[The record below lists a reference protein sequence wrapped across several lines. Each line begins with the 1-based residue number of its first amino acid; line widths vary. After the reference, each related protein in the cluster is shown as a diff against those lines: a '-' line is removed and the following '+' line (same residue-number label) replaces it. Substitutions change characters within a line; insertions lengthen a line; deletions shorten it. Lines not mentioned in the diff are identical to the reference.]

1 MKKVIRIAITG
12 KIGSG
17 KTTLCNVIKELGYKV
32 YESDK
37 EVDKLLK
44 EKEIIREVKLLYE
57 KKVENLLYDNGKINK
72 KSFGDFLFSNKS
84 ELESLEKLL
93 YPSLDMQKK
102 MFVKKNVNE
111 KFIFFDIPLLFEKKM
126 HKEFDKVIFLE
137 VSEEV
142 QRQRVIKRKGMSKG
156 KLDNILNNQKYDISS
171 FKKFISMEIN
181 SSVSKNN
188 FKIKIKEFLQSL

>member
-93 YPSLDMQKK
+93 YPLLDMQKK
-102 MFVKKNVNE
+102 IFVKKNVNE

-156 KLDNILNNQKYDISS
+156 KLDNILNNQKYDISN

>member
-93 YPSLDMQKK
+93 YPLLDMQKK

-181 SSVSKNN
+181 CSESKNN

>member
-1 MKKVIRIAITG
+1 MKKVIKIAITG

-17 KTTLCNVIKELGYKV
+17 KTTLCNIIKKLGYKV

-44 EKEIIREVKLLYE
+44 EKEII
-57 KKVENLLYDNGKINK
+57 KKVKVLFERKVKNLLYDNGKINK
-72 KSFGDFLFSNKS
+72 KSFGDFLFSHKT
-84 ELESLEKLL
+84 ELENLEKLL
-93 YPSLDMQKK
+93 YPLLDMKK
-102 MFVKKNVNE
+102 KIFVEKNFNE

-126 HKEFDKVIFLE
+126 HPDFDKIIFLE
-137 VSEEV
+137 VSEEI
-142 QRQRVIKRKGMSKG
+142 QKQRVIKRKGMSQS

-181 SSVSKNN
+181 SSVGKNILEN
-188 FKIKIKEFLQSL
+188 KIKKFLENF

>member
-93 YPSLDMQKK
+93 YPLLDMQKK

-181 SSVSKNN
+181 SSVGKNILEN
-188 FKIKIKEFLQSL
+188 KIKKFLENF